1 MSADRRTHDG
11 TGLEGPRHLPGGGRG
26 DGRPRAGH
34 PRALL
39 AEIEGAGEEG
49 ATADE
54 IARWLGMSPLSV
66 RPRCTELARTGAIRD
81 SGRRRRN
88 EQGNRQ
94 IVWVAG

>member
-1 MSADRRTHDG
+1 MTA
-11 TGLEGPRHLPGGGRG
+11 PGWKGR
-26 DGRPRAGH
+26 DTSLAAAEEMAARAPGI
-34 PRALL
+34 RELVL

-54 IARWLGMSPLSV
+54 IARWLGLSPLSV
-66 RPRCTELARTGAIRD
+66 RPRCTELAHAGAIRD

-94 IVWVAG
+94 IVWVIR